1 MIRILK
7 LRFSDYNTIIKNYD
21 IIGIDYK
28 DNTTIKLRGIKMKI
42 LFVSPEMVPYA
53 ASGGLADVAEALPV
67 ALQEGGMTVTRVMPK
82 YMGIEDKYD
91 LKKNFSFIVES
102 GGEAKIADIYTHEMD
117 GVITYFIGNNDYFQ
131 RDSFYGYEDD
141 DERFGFFCKATLEML
156 IFLELKPDVIHL
168 NDWQTALIGLFLK
181 QEYLHLNFY
190 SNIKLVFTIHNLQY
204 QGVFDKDVLE
214 DLNLPAKYFD
224 MEAIEYYGKVCYMKA
239 GIVYADLVTTVSK
252 TYAKEIQ
259 TPWYG
264 YGLDGLLRKYS
275 DRIYGI
281 VNGIYY
287 NKYNP
292 ETDKALSNTFSEKN
306 FREIRPK
313 QKAAFQKKLG
323 LPVKDVPL
331 LGVVTRLTEQK
342 GIDLII
348 YAIEQLMNED
358 IQIVVLGSG
367 DYFYENRLMS
377 LSEQYPD
384 KVSVNIQFDQNFAR
398 RIYGSVD
405 MFLMPSLFEPCGL
418 SQLYSLRYGAVPV
431 VRKTGGLGDTITDY
445 DENYE
450 ESTGFLFKNYNNH
463 EFLTTVRRSI
473 EIFNIKDEWL
483 NLVDRGM
490 KSRFSWSKAAQEYI
504 EQYKLIMKK

>member
-1 MIRILK
+1 
-7 LRFSDYNTIIKNYD
+7 
-21 IIGIDYK
+21 
-28 DNTTIKLRGIKMKI
+28 MKV
-42 LFVSPEMVPYA
+42 LFVSPETVPYA

-67 ALQEGGMTVTRVMPK
+67 ALEEEGVSVTRVMPK
-82 YMGIEDKYD
+82 YLGVEQKYD
-91 LKKNFSFIVES
+91 LKKQFSFIVEA
-102 GGEAKIADIYTHEMD
+102 GGEAKVADIYTHEMD
-117 GVITYFIGNNDYFQ
+117 GVTTYFIGNNDYFE
-131 RDSFYGYEDD
+131 RDGFYGYGDD

-156 IFLELKPDVIHL
+156 IFLDLRPDIIHL

-181 QEYLHLNFY
+181 QEYLHLDFY
-190 SNIKLVFTIHNLQY
+190 KDIKLMFTIHNLQY

-214 DLNLPAKYFD
+214 DLNLPAKYFN

-275 DRIYGI
+275 DKITGI

-287 NKYNP
+287 DKYDP
-292 ETDKALSNTFSEKN
+292 ETDAALEYKFNEDN
-306 FREIRPK
+306 FAEMKPK
-313 QKAAFQKKLG
+313 QKASFQKELG

-331 LGVVTRLTEQK
+331 MGVVTRLAEQK
-342 GIDLII
+342 GVDLII
-348 YAIEQLMNED
+348 YAIEQLVHD
-358 IQIVVLGSG
+358 DVQIVVLGSG

-384 KVSVNIQFDQNFAR
+384 KVSVNIQFNQALAR

-418 SQLYSLRYGAVPV
+418 SQLYSLRFGTVPV
-431 VRKTGGLGDTITDY
+431 VRNTGGLGDTIDDY
-445 DENYE
+445 DENYDN
-450 ESTGFLFKNYNNH
+450 STGFLFKNYNNQ
-463 EFLTTVRRSI
+463 EFLRAIRRSM
-473 EIFNIKDEWL
+473 EIFYIKDEWNKL
-483 NLVDRGM
+483 IDRGM
-490 KSRFSWSKAAQEYI
+490 HSRFSWNKSAREYI
-504 EQYKLIMKK
+504 ETYKSLMD

>member
-1 MIRILK
+1 
-7 LRFSDYNTIIKNYD
+7 
-21 IIGIDYK
+21 
-28 DNTTIKLRGIKMKI
+28 MKV
-42 LFVSPEMVPYA
+42 LFVSPETVPYA

-67 ALQEGGMTVTRVMPK
+67 ALEEQDVSVTRVMPK
-82 YMGIEDKYD
+82 YLGIENKYD
-91 LKKNFSFIVES
+91 LKKAFSFIVEA
-102 GGEAKIADIYTHEMD
+102 GGEAKVADIYTHEMD
-117 GVITYFIGNNDYFQ
+117 GVTTYFIGNNDYFE
-131 RDSFYGYEDD
+131 RDGFYGYGDD

-156 IFLELKPDVIHL
+156 IFLDLKPDIIHL

-181 QEYLHLNFY
+181 QEYLHLEFY
-190 SNIKLVFTIHNLQY
+190 KDIRLVFTIHNLQY

-214 DLNLPAKYFD
+214 DLNLPSKYFN

-275 DRIYGI
+275 HKITGI

-287 NKYNP
+287 DKYDP
-292 ETDKALSNTFSEKN
+292 ESDEALEYKFSEDDFQDKK
-306 FREIRPK
+306 PK
-313 QKAAFQKKLG
+313 QKASFQKELG

-331 LGVVTRLTEQK
+331 MGVVTRLAEQK
-342 GIDLII
+342 GVDLII
-348 YAIEQLMNED
+348 YAIEQLVHED
-358 IQIVVLGSG
+358 VQIVILGSG

-384 KVSVNIQFDQNFAR
+384 KVSVNIQFNQALAR

-418 SQLYSLRYGAVPV
+418 SQLYSLRFGAVPI
-431 VRKTGGLGDTITDY
+431 VRRTGGLGDTIADY
-445 DENYE
+445 DGDYEN
-450 ESTGFLFKNYNNH
+450 STGFLFKNYNNQ
-463 EFLTTVRRSI
+463 EFLRAIRRAV
-473 EIFNIKDEWL
+473 EIYYIKDEWNGL
-483 NLVDRGM
+483 IDRGM
-490 KSRFSWSKAAQEYI
+490 HSRFSWAKSAEEYI
-504 EQYKLIMKK
+504 ETYKGLIEM

>member
-1 MIRILK
+1 
-7 LRFSDYNTIIKNYD
+7 
-21 IIGIDYK
+21 
-28 DNTTIKLRGIKMKI
+28 MKV
-42 LFVSPEMVPYA
+42 LFVSPETVPYA

-67 ALQEGGMTVTRVMPK
+67 ALEEQNVSVTRVMPK
-82 YMGIEDKYD
+82 YLGIENKYD
-91 LKKNFSFIVES
+91 LKKAFSFIVEA
-102 GGEAKIADIYTHEMD
+102 GGEAKVADIYTHEMD
-117 GVITYFIGNNDYFQ
+117 GVTTYFIGNNDYFE
-131 RDSFYGYEDD
+131 RDGFYGYGDD

-156 IFLELKPDVIHL
+156 IFLDLKPDIIHL

-181 QEYLHLNFY
+181 QEYLHLEFY
-190 SNIKLVFTIHNLQY
+190 KDIRLVFTIHNLQY

-214 DLNLPAKYFD
+214 DLNLPSKYFN

-275 DRIYGI
+275 HKITGI

-287 NKYNP
+287 DKYDP
-292 ETDKALSNTFSEKN
+292 ESDEALEFKFSEDDFKDKK
-306 FREIRPK
+306 PK
-313 QKAAFQKKLG
+313 QKASFQKELG

-331 LGVVTRLTEQK
+331 MGVVTRLAEQK
-342 GIDLII
+342 GVDLII
-348 YAIEQLMNED
+348 YAIEQLVHED
-358 IQIVVLGSG
+358 VQIVILGSG

-384 KVSVNIQFDQNFAR
+384 KVSVNIQFNQALAR

-418 SQLYSLRYGAVPV
+418 SQLYSLRFGAVPI
-431 VRKTGGLGDTITDY
+431 VRRTGGLGDTITDY
-445 DENYE
+445 DGDYEN
-450 ESTGFLFKNYNNH
+450 STGFLFKNYNNQ
-463 EFLTTVRRSI
+463 EFLRAIRRAV
-473 EIFNIKDEWL
+473 EIYYIKDEWNGL
-483 NLVDRGM
+483 IDRGM
-490 KSRFSWSKAAQEYI
+490 HSRFSWAKSAEEYI
-504 EQYKLIMKK
+504 ETYKGLVEK